1 MPRQSLPQASLKILL
16 SQWNVLVQRNFQVF
30 LADKLNLA
38 LTILQVPL
46 IAMLIIGAFYQF
58 DRDKHI
64 FDEAARVVYY
74 FDLLKTPLEQADKA
88 VNIDKLYKYAQ
99 FLAQETDEDLKMDY
113 INQQISPYFTA
124 KSVTLPPIVITFH
137 QSTSPLPISDLA
149 SIRRGSI
156 YFLLVAASIWFGIM
170 ASCKE
175 IVTEQP
181 ILKREIRS
189 YLFIFPYLAAKFWVL
204 LLILGVQTGLLAMMV
219 VPLLLKLSWFHTGW
233 ISLILWIT
241 AAAAATLG
249 LFISCI
255 VTSYR
260 VALTLVPLLM
270 IPQLLFGGLLRPP
283 ADIAPTNNW
292 LIVTNTLSALTIQ
305 RWAFEAILTTD
316 IYAKGGILKLQVNP
330 KGRGELDLVRAI
342 NSSLVNSFFQPR
354 KWGNFEV
361 GYRWPPLFYLG
372 SASFLFFI
380 GGYFALRWRFT

>member
-1 MPRQSLPQASLKILL
+1 MSRQSLPQANLKILL
-16 SQWNVLVQRNFQVF
+16 SQWQVLIQRNLQVF

-46 IAMLIIGAFYQF
+46 IALLIIGAFYQF

-74 FDLLKTPLEQADKA
+74 FDLMKAPLEQADKA

-99 FLAQETDEDLKMDY
+99 FLAHEPDENSRMDY
-113 INQQISPYFTA
+113 INRQINPYFA
-124 KSVTLPPIVITFH
+124 DKNVTLPNIVITFH
-137 QSTSPLPISDLA
+137 PSTSPLPISDLA
-149 SIRRGSI
+149 SVRRGSI

-175 IVTEQP
+175 VVTEQA

-204 LLILGVQTGLLAMMV
+204 MLILGIQTGLLAMMV

-233 ISLILWIT
+233 IGLILWIT

-249 LFISCI
+249 LFISC
-255 VTSYR
+255 VVSSYR

-270 IPQLLFGGLLRPP
+270 VPQLLFGGLLRPP
-283 ADIAPTNNW
+283 ADIESTNNGF
-292 LIVTNTLSALTIQ
+292 IVTNTLSALTIQ

-330 KGRGELDLVRAI
+330 KGRGELDLVRAV

-361 GYRWPPLFYLG
+361 GYRWPPLLYLS
-372 SASFLFFI
+372 SASLLFLI
-380 GGYFALRWRFT
+380 GGYMALRWRFT